1 MTVRGKLLAGQL
13 AQYIGYTGAITATC
27 SLIARHA
34 RSMQTIAERQCDDA
48 NADQDALDRKWDRLE
63 ARITGLVAELPH
75 SDGGPITAEING
87 DPRGYIVK
95 LVVVDSHGIP
105 RTFGVE

>member
-34 RSMQTIAERQCDDA
+34 RSMQTISERQCNDA
-48 NADQDALDRKWDRLE
+48 YADQDALDRKWDRLA
-63 ARITGLVAELPH
+63 ARVTDLAAELPH
-75 SDGGPITAEING
+75 SDGGAITAEIQG

-95 LVVVDSHGIP
+95 LIVTDGHGIP

>member
-34 RSMQTIAERQCDDA
+34 RTLENIAVSQCNDA
-48 NADQDALDRKWDRLE
+48 HADQDVLDKRWDQLVE
-63 ARITGLVAELPH
+63 RITVLVAELPD
-75 SDGGPITAEING
+75 SDGGPITADIQG
-87 DPRGYIVK
+87 DPRGYVVK

>member
-1 MTVRGKLLAGQL
+1 MTTRGKLLAGQL

-34 RSMQTIAERQCDDA
+34 KSLDTIAVRVCNDA
-48 NADQDALDRKWDRLE
+48 WADQDALDKKWDRLV
-63 ARITGLVAELPH
+63 ARITELVAELPA
-75 SDGGPITAEING
+75 SDGGPITAEFQG
-87 DPRGYIVK
+87 DPRGYVVK
-95 LVVVDSHGIP
+95 LVVVDGHGIP